1 MKNREERPP
10 NSDRGA
16 TQQTFDFGNEE
27 DDLVPADFLRPEVT
41 DPALGDTPS
50 LSVSPETSLMELIVD
65 PDNLVRAWSR
75 VKQNRG
81 APGPDGM
88 TIRQFESWCR
98 EHWPTIRQQLLDGT
112 YRPAPV
118 RRKTIPKEGGGER
131 QLGIPNVVD
140 RLIQQAIC
148 QVLTPIFDPEFSE
161 SSFGFRPNRSAHGAA
176 KRAQQIIRQRHTFCV
191 DVDLSKFF
199 DRVQHDVLMSRVSRK
214 VHDVRLLRLI
224 GRYLRAGVMVEGVVQ
239 PTDEGSPQGGPLSP
253 LLSNILLDDL
263 DKELEHRGLKFVR
276 YADDFVI
283 FVRSERSAQRVF
295 SSVQRYLTRVL
306 KLVVNEDKSSVRL
319 SRDCE
324 YLGFAFTGS
333 RVTITVAPK
342 KLKTFK
348 RRVKEL
354 SGRSRGVSMQR
365 RLTDLNRYVR
375 GWIGYFGLAQQFDL
389 FDKLDGWVRR
399 RIRMCFWKQWR
410 RPRTK
415 VKNLVRLGVNLDFAI
430 KHAMSRK
437 SYWRLS
443 RTPAMRL
450 AMPNKWLHE
459 ELGLLS
465 LKQLWC
471 DRAPLRGIA

>member
-1 MKNREERPP
+1 MKNREERST
-10 NSDRGA
+10 NLDRGTA
-16 TQQTFDFGNEE
+16 QQTFDFGNE
-27 DDLVPADFLRPEVT
+27 DDRMLSAELLRQELT
-41 DPALGDTPS
+41 DPALADTPS
-50 LSVSPETSLMELIVD
+50 LSVSSETSLIEQVVD
-65 PDNLVRAWSR
+65 PRNLQRAWRR
-75 VKQNRG
+75 VKRNRG

-88 TIRQFESWCR
+88 TIREFESWCP
-98 EHWPTIRQQLLDGT
+98 EHWPAIQQQLLDGT
-112 YRPAPV
+112 YRPAAV

-131 QLGIPNVVD
+131 SLGIPNVLD

-148 QVLTPIFDPEFSE
+148 QVLTPIFDPDFSE

-176 KRAQQIIRQRHTFCV
+176 KRVQQIIRQRHEHCI

-214 VHDVRLLRLI
+214 VHDVCLLRLI
-224 GRYLRAGVMVEGVVQ
+224 GRYLRAGVLVEGVVQ

-263 DKELEHRGLKFVR
+263 DKELERRQLKFVR

-295 SSVQRYLTRVL
+295 SSVQRYLTQVL

-324 YLGFAFTGS
+324 YLGFAFTGK
-333 RVTITVAPK
+333 RATITVAAK
-342 KLKTFK
+342 KLKAFK
-348 RRVKEL
+348 RRIKKL

-375 GWIGYFGLAQQFDL
+375 GWTGYFGLAQQFDL
-389 FDKLDGWVRR
+389 FDKLDGWIRR
-399 RIRMCFWKQWR
+399 RIRMCYWKQWR
-410 RPRTK
+410 RARTK
-415 VKNLVRLGVNLDFAI
+415 VKNLVRLGVSLDMAI
-430 KHAMSRK
+430 KHALTRK

-443 RTPAMRL
+443 RTPGMRI
-450 AMPNKWLHE
+450 AMPNQWLHE
-459 ELGLLS
+459 QGLLS

-471 DRAPLRGIA
+471 DLAPLRGTA

>member
-239 PTDEGSPQGGPLSP
+239 PTDEEVP
-253 LLSNILLDDL
+253 
-263 DKELEHRGLKFVR
+263 R
-276 YADDFVI
+276 ADP
-283 FVRSERSAQRVF
+283 
-295 SSVQRYLTRVL
+295 
-306 KLVVNEDKSSVRL
+306 
-319 SRDCE
+319 CH
-324 YLGFAFTGS
+324 
-333 RVTITVAPK
+333 P
-342 KLKTFK
+342 
-348 RRVKEL
+348 
-354 SGRSRGVSMQR
+354 
-365 RLTDLNRYVR
+365 
-375 GWIGYFGLAQQFDL
+375 
-389 FDKLDGWVRR
+389 
-399 RIRMCFWKQWR
+399 C
-410 RPRTK
+410 
-415 VKNLVRLGVNLDFAI
+415 
-430 KHAMSRK
+430 
-437 SYWRLS
+437 
-443 RTPAMRL
+443 
-450 AMPNKWLHE
+450 
-459 ELGLLS
+459 
-465 LKQLWC
+465 
-471 DRAPLRGIA
+471 